1 MSIVYALATPPA
13 KSAICVFRVSGDG
26 CLDLFNNFVTSL
38 PEKERFFYTKNFS
51 FNDVLI
57 DRVGMVFFKGPK
69 SYTGEDSVEIYAHGG
84 LAVIKEIIKAFKGV
98 GIDEAGPGEFTKRA
112 FLNDKLSLN
121 EAESVLDL
129 INAST
134 KNEAFLSAS
143 ALSGGLSSELNNF
156 SDQINNIRL
165 RVEGEIDFNDE
176 DEVFLDETLKESFG
190 RLIEDFESFI
200 SKCHYK
206 SNESVSK
213 KVVFVGPVNS
223 GKSSLFNRL
232 LGFERAIVS
241 DKPGTTRDL
250 IDSELFYN
258 DLSFSLYDT
267 AGLRDTDDVIEEAGI
282 EKSKEEIKNSDLV
295 VGVFD
300 QVSKNKLD
308 VFKKLVGDR
317 PYIGVFNKTDLGGG
331 SVEGFDCSVSAK
343 TGDGIGELKKMISK
357 YFEVNVKNDF
367 VYMVK
372 ERHIDLFSLCLNH
385 LKSGF
390 NKLENDELFEI
401 VAEDLKISRGSL
413 DSILGKKSSDDLLG
427 DIFNNFCIGK

>member
-143 ALSGGLSSELNNF
+143 ALSGSLSSELNNF

-300 QVSKNKLD
+300 QVSKNKLS

-343 TGDGIGELKKMISK
+343 TGDGISELKKMISK

>member
-143 ALSGGLSSELNNF
+143 ALSGSLSSELNNF

-300 QVSKNKLD
+300 QVSKNKLS

>member
-51 FNDVLI
+51 FNGVLI

-143 ALSGGLSSELNNF
+143 ALSGSLSSELNNF

-241 DKPGTTRDL
+241 DRPGTTRDL

-300 QVSKNKLD
+300 QVSKNKLG

-372 ERHIDLFSLCLNH
+372 ERHIDLFSICLNH

>member
-143 ALSGGLSSELNNF
+143 ALSGSLSSELNNF

-176 DEVFLDETLKESFG
+176 DEVFLDEALKESFG

-300 QVSKNKLD
+300 QVSKNKLG

-343 TGDGIGELKKMISK
+343 TGDGISELKKMISK

>member
-51 FNDVLI
+51 FNGVLI

-143 ALSGGLSSELNNF
+143 ALSGSLSSELNNF

-241 DKPGTTRDL
+241 DRPGTTRDL

-300 QVSKNKLD
+300 QVSKNKLG

-317 PYIGVFNKTDLGGG
+317 PFIGVFNKTDLGGD

-367 VYMVK
+367 IYMVK
-372 ERHIDLFSLCLNH
+372 ERHIDLFSICLNH

>member
-51 FNDVLI
+51 FNGVLI
-57 DRVGMVFFKGPK
+57 DRVGMIFFKGPK

-143 ALSGGLSSELNNF
+143 ALSGSLSSELNNF

-241 DKPGTTRDL
+241 DRPGTTRDL

-300 QVSKNKLD
+300 QVSKNKLG

-317 PYIGVFNKTDLGGG
+317 PFIGVFNKTDLGGD

-367 VYMVK
+367 IYMVK

>member
-143 ALSGGLSSELNNF
+143 ALSGSLSSELNNF

-300 QVSKNKLD
+300 QVSKNKLG

>member
-143 ALSGGLSSELNNF
+143 ALSGSLSSELNNF

-300 QVSKNKLD
+300 QASKNKLS

-317 PYIGVFNKTDLGGG
+317 PYIGVFNKTDLGGD

-367 VYMVK
+367 IYMVK

>member
-51 FNDVLI
+51 FNGVLI

-143 ALSGGLSSELNNF
+143 ALSGSLSSELNNF

-176 DEVFLDETLKESFG
+176 DEVFLDEALKGSFG

-241 DKPGTTRDL
+241 DRPGTTRDL

-267 AGLRDTDDVIEEAGI
+267 AGLRDTNDVIEEAGI

-300 QVSKNKLD
+300 QVSKNKLG

-317 PYIGVFNKTDLGGG
+317 PFIGVFNKTDLGGD

>member
-1 MSIVYALATPPA
+1 MSVVYALATPPA

-26 CLDLFNNFVTSL
+26 CLDLFKNFVKYV
-38 PEKERFFYTKNFS
+38 PEKERFFYTKSFS
-51 FNDVLI
+51 FNGALI
-57 DRVGMVFFKGPK
+57 DRVGIVFFKGPK
-69 SYTGEDSVEIYAHGG
+69 SYTGEDSVEVYAHGG
-84 LAVIKEIIKAFKGV
+84 LAVIKEIIRAFKSV
-98 GIDEAGPGEFTKRA
+98 GMDEAGPGEFTKRA
-112 FLNDKLSLN
+112 FLNDKLTLN

-143 ALSGGLSSELNNF
+143 ALSGDLSSELNSF
-156 SDQINNIRL
+156 SDQINNLRL

-176 DEVFLDETLKESFG
+176 DEVFLDEGLKESFG
-190 RLIEDFESFI
+190 CLIADFESFI

-213 KVVFVGPVNS
+213 KVVFIGPVNS

-241 DKPGTTRDL
+241 NKPGTTRDL

-267 AGLRDTDDVIEEAGI
+267 AGLRDTSDFIEEEGI
-282 EKSKEEIKNSDLV
+282 KKSKEEIKNADLV

-300 QVSKNKLD
+300 KTSANESM
-308 VFKKLVGDR
+308 FFTNLVGKK
-317 PYIGVFNKTDLGGG
+317 PYLKVFNKTDLEGDV
-331 SVEGFDCSVSAK
+331 VEGFDCYLSAK
-343 TGDGIGELKKMISK
+343 TGRGVGDLKKRISEH
-357 YFEVNVKNDF
+357 FEVNIKNNSI
-367 VYMVK
+367 YMVK
-372 ERHIDLFSLCLNH
+372 ERHIDLFSVCLNH

-390 NKLENDELFEI
+390 DKFENEELFEL
-401 VAEDLKISRGSL
+401 VAEDLKISRESL
-413 DSILGKKSSDDLLG
+413 NSILGKKSADRLLG

>member
-51 FNDVLI
+51 FNGVLI

-143 ALSGGLSSELNNF
+143 ALSGSLSSELNNF

-241 DKPGTTRDL
+241 DRPGTTRDL

-300 QVSKNKLD
+300 QVSKNKLG

-317 PYIGVFNKTDLGGG
+317 PFIGVFNKTDLGGD

-372 ERHIDLFSLCLNH
+372 ERHIDLFSICLNH

>member
-143 ALSGGLSSELNNF
+143 ALSGSLSSELNNF

-300 QVSKNKLD
+300 QASKNKLS

>member
-143 ALSGGLSSELNNF
+143 ALSGSLSSELNNF

-300 QVSKNKLD
+300 QVSKNKLG

-343 TGDGIGELKKMISK
+343 TGDGISELKKMISK

>member
-51 FNDVLI
+51 FNGVLI

-143 ALSGGLSSELNNF
+143 ALSGSLSSELNNF

-241 DKPGTTRDL
+241 DRPGTTRDL

-300 QVSKNKLD
+300 QVSKNKLG

-317 PYIGVFNKTDLGGG
+317 PFIGVFNKTDLGGD

-367 VYMVK
+367 IYMVK

>member
-51 FNDVLI
+51 FNGALI

-143 ALSGGLSSELNNF
+143 ALSGSLSSELNNF

-241 DKPGTTRDL
+241 DRPGTTRDL

-300 QVSKNKLD
+300 QVSKNKLG
-308 VFKKLVGDR
+308 VFKRLVGDR
-317 PYIGVFNKTDLGGG
+317 PFIGVFNKTDLGGD

-367 VYMVK
+367 IYMVK
-372 ERHIDLFSLCLNH
+372 ERHIDLFSICLNH

-413 DSILGKKSSDDLLG
+413 DSILGKKSSDNLLG

>member
-98 GIDEAGPGEFTKRA
+98 GINEAGPGEFTKRA

-143 ALSGGLSSELNNF
+143 ALSGSLSSELNNF

-300 QVSKNKLD
+300 QASKNKLS

-343 TGDGIGELKKMISK
+343 TGDGVGELKKMISK

>member
-51 FNDVLI
+51 FNGVLI

-134 KNEAFLSAS
+134 KNEAFLLAS
-143 ALSGGLSSELNNF
+143 AVSGSLSSELNSF

-241 DKPGTTRDL
+241 DRPGTTRDL

-300 QVSKNKLD
+300 QVSKNKLG

-317 PYIGVFNKTDLGGG
+317 PFIGVFNKTDLGGD

-367 VYMVK
+367 IYMVK

-401 VAEDLKISRGSL
+401 VAEDLKISRESL

>member
-51 FNDVLI
+51 FNGVLI

-143 ALSGGLSSELNNF
+143 ALSGSLSSELNNF

-241 DKPGTTRDL
+241 DRPGTTRDL

-300 QVSKNKLD
+300 HVSKNKLG

-317 PYIGVFNKTDLGGG
+317 PFIGVFNKTDLGGG

-390 NKLENDELFEI
+390 NKLENDELLEI

>member
-26 CLDLFNNFVTSL
+26 CLDLFDNFVTSL

-84 LAVIKEIIKAFKGV
+84 LAVIKEIIKAFKSV

-143 ALSGGLSSELNNF
+143 ALSGSLSSELNNF

-241 DKPGTTRDL
+241 DRPGTTRDL

-300 QVSKNKLD
+300 QVSKNKLG

-317 PYIGVFNKTDLGGG
+317 PYIGVFNKTDLGGD

-367 VYMVK
+367 IYMVK
-372 ERHIDLFSLCLNH
+372 ERHIDLFSICLNH

>member
-98 GIDEAGPGEFTKRA
+98 GINEAGPGEFTKRA

-143 ALSGGLSSELNNF
+143 ALSGSLSSELNNF

-300 QVSKNKLD
+300 QASKNKLS